1 MYRIL
6 IADDEGIMLES
17 IKNIIM
23 KSFPEEFEVSTAKT
37 GRSAIEQAEF
47 LHPDIVFMD
56 IHMPGINGIQAMQ
69 EIRKFNQTALFYVI
83 TAYDK
88 FDYAKD
94 AIEIGV
100 ERYLTK
106 PVSKA
111 TVIEVV
117 REAMQKVEQMR
128 QKRSEQLKVQEK
140 LETIV
145 PVVENGFVSNILIQ
159 TNWKDME
166 YYRQLLDITEENG
179 YVCVF
184 QFGTQMEDGKLV
196 SPVGA
201 SVQAQDFSD
210 EFRAILKSYLHCL
223 IGNVISDRIVVAV
236 PCGKDQNAYETRVA
250 VIEQMRQIV
259 ARLEQRLPMKF
270 RAGIGRIRP
279 LEELRA
285 SYQEAVLALQEN
297 EGHIVHTD
305 DVSGHGYYEG
315 EYPAETERRMFV
327 LLDRGDVEGMRIQAN
342 SFYDW
347 MVEQYPGSRDNIRLK
362 VLEYVLRAERDAFKV
377 GAVNYGFSFREN
389 YLTEVMR
396 FDDYEQL
403 RAWFLEKMNAAC
415 SRIRDRQEEQSE
427 TVVSKAMLFLNENYR
442 KDISLDDVSR
452 EVNVSPYYFSKLFKE
467 ESGRNFI
474 EYLTD
479 LRMEHAKDL
488 LAAGSLSV
496 KEISQESGY
505 ADPNY
510 FSRIFKKHTGMTP
523 REYRDSFLAGASGKA
538 AEDEGDR

>member
-17 IKNIIM
+17 IKNIIT
-23 KSFPEEFEVSTAKT
+23 KSFPEEFETATAKT
-37 GRSAIEQAEF
+37 GRSAIEQAEY

-117 REAMQKVEQMR
+117 REAKQKVDEMR

-140 LETIV
+140 LETVV

-159 TNWKDME
+159 TDWKDMD

-184 QFGTQMEDGKLV
+184 QFGTEVQEGKLV

-201 SVQAQDFSD
+201 SVQAQDFYD
-210 EFRAILKSYLHCL
+210 ELRAVVKSYLRCM

-236 PCGKDQNAYETRVA
+236 PCADEKNEYEDRVA
-250 VIEQMRQIV
+250 VIEQVRQIV

-270 RAGIGRIRP
+270 RAGIGRVRP
-279 LEELRA
+279 LEELRT
-285 SYQEAVLALQEN
+285 SYQEAVLALQDT

-305 DVSGHGYYEG
+305 DVSSHGYYEG
-315 EYPAETERRMFV
+315 DYPAQTERRMFV
-327 LLDRGDVEGMRIQAN
+327 LLDRGDVEGMRMQAN
-342 SFYDW
+342 SFFDW
-347 MVEQYPGSRDNIRLK
+347 MVEEYPGSRDNIRLK

-396 FDDYEQL
+396 FDDYETL
-403 RAWFLEKMNAAC
+403 RTWFLEKMSAAC
-415 SRIRDRQEEQSE
+415 SRIRDRQEDQSE
-427 TVVSKAMLFLNENYR
+427 TVVSKAKAFMNENFR

-467 ESGRNFI
+467 ESGENFI
-474 EYLTD
+474 EYLTG
-479 LRMEHAKDL
+479 LRMEHAKSL
-488 LAAGSLSV
+488 LAKGTLSI
-496 KEISQESGY
+496 KEISLDAGY

-523 REYRDSFLAGASGKA
+523 REYRDGSVS
-538 AEDEGDR
+538 